1 MTAPPQGPRGSDQSG
16 PDVPGGD
23 QSAEAN
29 QQAWQQPGQG
39 GSQQPSAQSNQD
51 AWQHPGQQA
60 GQDAWQRGRQQPDQH
75 AWQQPGA
82 QQHQG
87 IWQQPG
93 QGGAPQ
99 HGHQAPAQYPGQ
111 QYPGQQHPAQQQGQQ
126 PGGWQQPSQPQ
137 QHGGWQQPGQR
148 QAPGGWQQPG
158 QQGSWPQQQGQPHQG
173 QPQQQAHGG
182 WGQTAQLPAQGD
194 YQQQPWEQP
203 GGWQQQQWQPPGGG
217 DGGGNKK
224 LLFIGGGVAAVL
236 VLVLL
241 VIIGVRAL
249 GGDDNAG
256 PEPTNQPTSQGTDQ
270 ATDQPTGQPTANPT
284 GLGNASGQ
292 AKAATDGLAAAGFEC
307 NDLFNTPQGS
317 HRGCFKNNG
326 ATDAEAIFQFSP
338 DGTVIGMQVRA
349 YDSENH
355 NTARKIFDAE
365 LAALGGQAFGSEVA
379 KVQAAVNSGDKSSEV
394 KLDWGELRLTNDG
407 DSIRLTG
414 GKTGVEALDVPR
426 KQFDNNETAAKASLK
441 AKGYQCPSYCK
452 KGGYGSGQASAYIHV
467 IGSSDSGLRSVIVD
481 VSGDGKAVTTQFTSA
496 TGDLFG
502 ILKGDDVPALQAW
515 VKAHLDGKSHSSYVN
530 GWRVD
535 LDSRM
540 GSSGYGDLE
549 LEIKTESYYV

>member
-1 MTAPPQGPRGSDQSG
+1 MAGSSRASRAAGRSSRDNRTRASLSSRRTAAGGRLRSCRLRATTSSSPGSSRAAGSSSSG
-16 PDVPGGD
+16 
-23 QSAEAN
+23 S
-29 QQAWQQPGQG
+29 
-39 GSQQPSAQSNQD
+39 
-51 AWQHPGQQA
+51 
-60 GQDAWQRGRQQPDQH
+60 RR
-75 AWQQPGA
+75 
-82 QQHQG
+82 
-87 IWQQPG
+87 
-93 QGGAPQ
+93 
-99 HGHQAPAQYPGQ
+99 
-111 QYPGQQHPAQQQGQQ
+111 
-126 PGGWQQPSQPQ
+126 
-137 QHGGWQQPGQR
+137 
-148 QAPGGWQQPG
+148 
-158 QQGSWPQQQGQPHQG
+158 
-173 QPQQQAHGG
+173 
-182 WGQTAQLPAQGD
+182 
-194 YQQQPWEQP
+194 
-203 GGWQQQQWQPPGGG
+203 
-217 DGGGNKK
+217 
-224 LLFIGGGVAAVL
+224 
-236 VLVLL
+236 
-241 VIIGVRAL
+241 
-249 GGDDNAG
+249 DNAG

-349 YDSENH
+349 YDSENN